1 MPEVTIR
8 ADQTMQGWP
17 PQRHDSAAGRMIR
30 RPAGARRDAMV
41 RGAGRMQALDA
52 RPGTA
57 ELVLWTG
64 ALVMVLMLALAA
76 VLWTIDKRLIGE
88 ASVWAKP
95 MKFAVSLAIHMVTL
109 ALVVGLLGAGWRTG
123 TLLALVA
130 AACALASLG
139 EMIYIIVQAARQQA
153 SHFNLATPFT
163 RAMYTAMAAGA
174 VVITLSAAVVGVAA
188 FLDRE
193 AAIGPALRVAIL
205 LGFVGGAILTLITAF
220 TIGGRLSPHVGTHP
234 PGGARMG
241 VTGWS
246 LVVGDLRVAHFLA
259 THMIQAVPLLGLLA
273 ARSLPPP
280 AAMAAVW
287 IAAAGWT
294 GLVWLAYQQALA
306 GRPLPRLF

>member
-1 MPEVTIR
+1 MHVAE
-8 ADQTMQGWP
+8 G
-17 PQRHDSAAGRMIR
+17 
-30 RPAGARRDAMV
+30 
-41 RGAGRMQALDA
+41 

-64 ALVMVLMLALAA
+64 ALVMVLLLALAA
-76 VLWTIDKRLIGE
+76 LFWTVDKRLIGE

-95 MKFAVSLAIHMVTL
+95 MKFALSLAVHMATL
-109 ALVVGLLGAGWRTG
+109 ALAVGLLGQGARAG

-130 AACALASLG
+130 AACAFASLG
-139 EMIYIIVQAARQQA
+139 EMVWIIAQAARQQA

-174 VVITLSAAVVGVAA
+174 VVITLSAAAVGVTA

-193 AAIGPALRVAIL
+193 AAMAPALRLAIL
-205 LGFVGGAILTLITAF
+205 LGLAGGAVLTLFTAF
-220 TIGGRLSPHVGTHP
+220 TIGGRLSPQVGTHP
-234 PGGARMG
+234 SGGARMA

-259 THMIQAVPLLGLLA
+259 THMMQAIPIVGLIA
-273 ARSLPPP
+273 ARSLAPA

-287 IAAAGWT
+287 LSALGWT
-294 GLVWLAYQQALA
+294 GLVLAAYQQALA
-306 GRPLPRLF
+306 GRPLPWLF

>member
-1 MPEVTIR
+1 M
-8 ADQTMQGWP
+8 M
-17 PQRHDSAAGRMIR
+17 
-30 RPAGARRDAMV
+30 
-41 RGAGRMQALDA
+41 DA

-64 ALVMVLMLALAA
+64 ALVMALMLALAA

-88 ASVWAKP
+88 VSVWAKP
-95 MKFAVSLAIHMVTL
+95 MKFAVSLAVHMATL

-123 TLLALVA
+123 SLLALVA

-139 EMIYIIVQAARQQA
+139 EMIWIIVQAARQQA

-174 VVITLSAAVVGVAA
+174 VVITLSAAAVGVAA

-193 AAIGPALRVAIL
+193 AEIGPALRMAVL
-205 LGFVGGAILTLITAF
+205 LGFVGGAVLTLITAF
-220 TIGGRLSPHVGTHP
+220 TIGSRLSPHVGTHP
-234 PGGARMG
+234 PGGARMAL
-241 VTGWS
+241 TGWS
-246 LVVGDLRVAHFLA
+246 FVVGDLRIAHFLA
-259 THMIQAVPLLGLLA
+259 THMIQAIPLVGLIA

-287 IAAAGWT
+287 IAAVGWT

-306 GRPLPRLF
+306 GRPLPRLL

>member
-1 MPEVTIR
+1 MM
-8 ADQTMQGWP
+8 DG
-17 PQRHDSAAGRMIR
+17 
-30 RPAGARRDAMV
+30 
-41 RGAGRMQALDA
+41 

-57 ELVLWTG
+57 ELILWTG
-64 ALVMVLMLALAA
+64 ALVMVLMLALGA

-88 ASVWAKP
+88 VSVWAKP
-95 MKFAVSLAIHMVTL
+95 MKFAVSLAVHMATL
-109 ALVVGLLGAGWRTG
+109 ALVVGLLGAGWRMG
-123 TLLALVA
+123 TVLALVA

-163 RAMYTAMAAGA
+163 RAMYSAMAAGA
-174 VVITLSAAVVGVAA
+174 VVITLSAAAVGVAA
-188 FLDRE
+188 FFDRQAE
-193 AAIGPALRVAIL
+193 MAPALRLAIL

-220 TIGGRLSPHVGTHP
+220 TIGGRLSPHVGAHP
-234 PGGARMG
+234 PGGARMA

-246 LVVGDLRVAHFLA
+246 MVVGDLRVAHFLA
-259 THMIQAVPLLGLLA
+259 THMIQAIPLVGLIA

-287 IAAAGWT
+287 IAAVGWS
-294 GLVWLAYQQALA
+294 GLVWLTYQQALA